1 MTIEPQHA
9 VTVHIPSVRP
19 EAERTLADYQADL
32 IRRFGRLPS
41 WPELAKRENSAMRAR
56 VGLSNMERQPK
67 ANVLMRTPEQEQ
79 RRVEKLRETM
89 NAKAAQS
96 KARIMDALGKT
107 KTVDDLVRETGLSR
121 SAVACHLGEL
131 LANGRVQKAQMKG
144 VGVWLRVDGVPV
156 RNLGQ
161 AVPITVRG
169 RSFPSLSAC
178 ARHFGVSTSA
188 IEYAKRHGREDYI
201 GTRKRGNQEAAE

>member
-1 MTIEPQHA
+1 MTIEPHHA

-19 EAERTLADYQADL
+19 ERERTEKDYQADL

-41 WPELAKRENSAMRAR
+41 WSELARRENSAMRAQI
-56 VGLSNMERQPK
+56 GLSNMARQPK
-67 ANVLMRTPEQEQ
+67 VSAGMRTPEQEQ
-79 RRVEKLRETM
+79 RRIEKLRETL

-96 KARIMDALGKT
+96 KSRILDALGET

-121 SAVACHLGEL
+121 SAIAGHLGEL

-144 VGVWLRVDGVPV
+144 VAVWLRVDGLPV

-201 GTRKRGNQEAAE
+201 GTRKRGTQEAAE